1 MTVFCKKNAMTR
13 RSMLGTAIAISFYIV
28 GAANPALAAWPEKSL
43 TIVVPFSAGGSTDI
57 LARILAK
64 PMQNF
69 LEQTVVIEN
78 RVGAA
83 GAVGAAAVAKAA
95 PDGYTILFGGVGT
108 NIVVPLT
115 VPETTYDPQRD
126 LAPVGQVCTVDYV
139 LVVKSD
145 SPIKSVDDLVR
156 LAKQKPGAISYMST
170 GNKGPLH
177 LGMAYFSKLT
187 DIELNH
193 IPYKGEAAAMPDL
206 VSGRVDVAMMT
217 VPYTMPMIQDGKI
230 RAIASIAPQRSALM
244 PDIKTIAELGGY
256 HAFQLPI
263 WIGLSVPAGTPAD
276 RIERLNQAMRIA
288 LKDDEVVQTMLKL
301 GVSPVGSTAAE
312 FGAFQESER
321 KRWSTMIKETG
332 LQDK

>member
-1 MTVFCKKNAMTR
+1 MTVFCKKNVMSKRGVFGA
-13 RSMLGTAIAISFYIV
+13 AIAMSLFIV
-28 GAANPALAAWPEKSL
+28 GAENSAFAAWPEKAL

-57 LARILAK
+57 LARMLAK
-64 PMQNF
+64 PMQNY
-69 LEQTVVIEN
+69 LGQTVLIEN

-115 VPETTYDPQRD
+115 VPETTYNPQRD
-126 LAPVGQVCTVDYV
+126 LAPAGQVCTVDYV
-139 LVVKSD
+139 LVVKAD
-145 SPIKSVDDLVR
+145 SAIKSVDDLVKI
-156 LAKQKPGAISYMST
+156 AKQKSGAVSYMST

-177 LGMAYFSKLT
+177 LGMAYFSKLA

-217 VPYTMPMIQDGKI
+217 VPYTIPMISDGKI
-230 RAIASIAPQRSALM
+230 RAIASIAPTRSALM
-244 PDIKTIAELGGY
+244 PEIKTIAEMGGY
-256 HAFQLPI
+256 QDFQLPI

-276 RIERLNQAMRIA
+276 RIELINQAMRIA
-288 LKDDEVVQTMLKL
+288 LKDDEVKQSMLRL
-301 GVSPVGSTAAE
+301 GVSPVGSTPAE
-312 FGAFQESER
+312 FGAFQEKER

-332 LQDK
+332 LLDN